1 VEMKLADFFD
11 HITEKHA
18 DFIADQPMFFTA
30 TAAEGARINLS
41 PKGMDCFRV
50 LSPTLCGYLDVTG
63 SGNETSA
70 HLKHDGRI
78 TLMFNSFTRN
88 AMIYRIYGRGRV
100 VRKGSN
106 EYAQLVGEFTELPG
120 ARQIILIGVESTQ
133 TSCGYA
139 VPEMELKSER
149 QTLKKWA
156 EKKGADGVRLYQT
169 DRNTVSID
177 GLDTGLND

>member
-1 VEMKLADFFD
+1 MADFFD
-11 HITEKHA
+11 HITDEHA
-18 DFIADQPMFFTA
+18 EFLTAQPVFFTA

-50 LSPTLCGYLDVTG
+50 LSPNLCGYLDVTG
-63 SGNETSA
+63 SGNETST

-88 AMIYRIYGRGRV
+88 ALIYRIYGKGRV
-100 VRKGSN
+100 ARKGSD
-106 EYAQLVGEFTELPG
+106 EYARLIEQFEELPG
-120 ARQIILIGVESTQ
+120 ARQIILVEVESTQ

-139 VPEMELKSER
+139 VPEMELKAER

-156 EKKGADGVRLYQT
+156 EKKGEEAIVEYQAT
-169 DRNTVSID
+169 RNAVSID
-177 GLDTGLND
+177 GLNTGLND

>member
-1 VEMKLADFFD
+1 MADFFD
-11 HITEKHA
+11 HITDKHA
-18 DFIADQPMFFTA
+18 EFIAAQPVFFTA

-50 LSPTLCGYLDVTG
+50 LSPDLCGYLDVTG
-63 SGNETSA
+63 SGNETST

-88 AMIYRIYGRGRV
+88 ALIYRIYGKGRV
-100 VRKGSN
+100 ARKGSD
-106 EYAQLVGEFTELPG
+106 EYAKLIDQFEELPG
-120 ARQIILIGVESTQ
+120 ARQIILIDVESTQ

-139 VPEMELKSER
+139 VPEMELKAER

-156 EKKGADGVRLYQT
+156 EKKGEAAILEYQAT
-169 DRNTVSID
+169 RNAVSID
-177 GLDTGLND
+177 GLDTGLNE

>member
-1 VEMKLADFFD
+1 VADFFD
-11 HITEKHA
+11 HITDKHA
-18 DFIADQPMFFTA
+18 EFIAAQPVFFTA

-50 LSPTLCGYLDVTG
+50 LSPDLCGYLDVTG
-63 SGNETSA
+63 SGNETST

-88 AMIYRIYGRGRV
+88 ALIYRIYGKGRV
-100 VRKGSN
+100 ARKGSD
-106 EYAQLVGEFTELPG
+106 EYAKLIDQFEELPG
-120 ARQIILIGVESTQ
+120 ARQIILIDVESTQ

-139 VPEMELKSER
+139 VPEMELKAER

-156 EKKGADGVRLYQT
+156 EKKGEAAILEYQAT
-169 DRNTVSID
+169 RNAVSID
-177 GLDTGLND
+177 GLDTGLNE